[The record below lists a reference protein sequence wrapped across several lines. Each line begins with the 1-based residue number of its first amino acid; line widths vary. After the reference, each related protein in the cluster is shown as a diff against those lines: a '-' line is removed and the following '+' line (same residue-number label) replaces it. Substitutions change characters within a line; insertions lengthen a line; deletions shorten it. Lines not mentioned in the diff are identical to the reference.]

1 PAGDIPAQARR
12 LYTLN
17 TLRTIADM
25 DYAAVPLH
33 GAPDAAP
40 LDMSFAV
47 LRSVSPVH
55 VEYLK
60 NMHVRASM
68 SVSIVIN
75 GRLWGLIACHHMP
88 PKLVP
93 HAIRMAA
100 DVLAQVM
107 ASTIHSIESREDANL
122 TEQSAR

>member
-1 PAGDIPAQARR
+1 
-12 LYTLN
+12 
-17 TLRTIADM
+17 M
-25 DYAAVPLH
+25 DYNAVPLH
-33 GAPDAAP
+33 GAPGAAP

-75 GRLWGLIACHHMP
+75 GRLWGLIACHHMS

-93 HAIRMAA
+93 YAVRMAA
-100 DVLAQVM
+100 DVLAQ
-107 ASTIHSIESREDANL
+107 
-122 TEQSAR
+122 